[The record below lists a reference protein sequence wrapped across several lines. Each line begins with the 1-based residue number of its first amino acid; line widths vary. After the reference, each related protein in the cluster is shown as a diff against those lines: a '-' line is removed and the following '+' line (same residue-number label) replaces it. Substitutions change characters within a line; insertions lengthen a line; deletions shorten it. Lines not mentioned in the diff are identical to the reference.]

1 MGTSST
7 RLEQLIDDPHG
18 LADSF
23 IDEWLSPE
31 PYVTARTS
39 GSTGE
44 PKEIRLLKDDMLK
57 SAAATCRFFGIA
69 RQSRMLL
76 PLSPDYI
83 AGKMMIVRAIASG
96 AHLFIECPSSNPAAS
111 DYGQLDLL
119 PIVPAQIKGLL
130 SSSYIGNIKNILI
143 GGAPLSPSEELLIC
157 NSGVKAWASYGMT
170 ETCSH
175 VALRDVTSGHEHF
188 TMLPGIQAAQDN
200 RGCLV
205 IEAPA
210 FSFRRLVTNDIVELI
225 DDKHFRWLGR
235 ADNVINSGGIK
246 LHPEQIERKL
256 AAIIDSPFYIIG
268 RKSAKWGEE
277 AVLYVESTSIDP
289 QSLMSHIRQQLDR
302 YSVPKEIKTLP
313 QFERTESGKVK
324 RRLL

>member
-1 MGTSST
+1 MGAPST
-7 RLEQLIDDPHG
+7 RLEQLINDPHG
-18 LADSF
+18 LADRF

-31 PYVTARTS
+31 SYVTARTS

-44 PKEIRLLKDDMLK
+44 PKEIHLLKDDMLK
-57 SAAATCRFFGIA
+57 SAAATCRFFGIS

-76 PLSPDYI
+76 PLSSDYI
-83 AGKMMIVRAIASG
+83 AGKMMIVRAIVSG
-96 AHLFIECPSSNPAAS
+96 AHLFIEHPSSKPVAY
-111 DYGQLDLL
+111 DYGQLDLI
-119 PIVPAQIKGLL
+119 PIVPSQLDGLL
-130 SSSYIGNIKNILI
+130 SSPYINNVRNILI
-143 GGAPLSPSEELLIC
+143 GGAPLSPAEESRIC
-157 NSGVKAWASYGMT
+157 KSGINAWASYGMT

-175 VALRDVTSGHEHF
+175 VALRDITSGDDRF
-188 TMLPGIQAAQDN
+188 TMLPGIHAANDC
-200 RGCLV
+200 RGCLI
-205 IEAPA
+205 IEAPE
-210 FSFRRLVTNDIVELI
+210 FSFRRLITNDIVELI

-256 AAIIDSPFYIIG
+256 AGIIDAPFYIIG
-268 RKSAKWGEE
+268 RKNDRWGEE
-277 AVLYVESTSIDP
+277 AVLYIESTSIDP
-289 QSLMSHIRQQLDR
+289 QSLMSRIRQQLDR